1 MKALWDKQALITA
14 IDGYAI
20 GDIPETF
27 SGISIDS
34 RTLIEGDIF
43 FCIKGHHLDGHDF
56 AVQAYERGAAVLI
69 VAENR
74 LADMEKNIR
83 STHCRF

>member
-1 MKALWDKQALITA
+1 MKALWNKQALITA

-43 FCIKGHHLDGHDF
+43 SVSKDIILMVMILRCKLMNE
-56 AVQAYERGAAVLI
+56 VQLFLLLRKTV
-69 VAENR
+69 
-74 LADMEKNIR
+74 
-83 STHCRF
+83 